1 MTVKK
6 SSTVPAARAKKRR
19 RTLKPVKQSPPLT
32 AEQNIK
38 KLAKSTIPA
47 TFVKKHDEHW
57 NHQDWLDFLNYIHAK
72 GYTPICDD
80 QVGLILEACKTKYLA
95 DHGQQPS

>member
-1 MTVKK
+1 MALSKEE
-6 SSTVPAARAKKRR
+6 S
-19 RTLKPVKQSPPLT
+19 
-32 AEQNIK
+32 NYK
-38 KLAKSTIPA
+38 KLRRSPIAMN
-47 TFVKKHDEHW
+47 FVKRHQGCW